1 MVVLELYQLRSFVV
15 VAELG
20 HLTRAAERLHLSQ
33 PALSG
38 QIKALEQTLG
48 LALFERRSSGMAL
61 TPAGTRLLEGAR
73 RLLAGAQA
81 LQDEAL
87 AIRGEIAGVLRVGTV
102 SDPEFIRVGELMGA
116 AVERHPHM
124 VIEFHHEVSGLAF
137 EKVRDGVL
145 DASFYYGDLTHPSV
159 NAVVLRDITYR
170 IVAPAAWRDRVAK
183 ARWADMAAEPWIMT
197 PDVSTHYQL
206 ASALFRE
213 HGIAPT
219 RVMEADDEFVVG
231 SLVVAGLGLALMR
244 EDLAFAREAAGEVCL
259 WGDVRLSTRLQF
271 IHLRSRAADP
281 VVRALVEL
289 LRDLWTRRPVERRPV
304 SRSARQRATAETTA

>member
-1 MVVLELYQLRSFVV
+1 MVVVELYQLRSFVV

-61 TPAGTRLLEGAR
+61 TPAGTRLLDGAR
-73 RLLAGAQA
+73 GLLAGAQA

-137 EKVRDGVL
+137 EKVRDGGL
-145 DASFYYGDLTHPSV
+145 DASFYYGDLAHPSV
-159 NAVVLRDITYR
+159 SAVVLRDITYR
-170 IVAPAAWRDRVAK
+170 IVAPAAWRARVAN
-183 ARWADMAAEPWIMT
+183 ARWAEMAAEPWIMT
-197 PDVSTHYQL
+197 PDVSTHHQL

-219 RVMEADDEFVVG
+219 RVVEADDELVVG

-244 EDLAFAREAAGEVCL
+244 EDLAFTREAAGEVCL

-289 LRDLWTRRPVERRPV
+289 LRDLWTQRPAERRPV
-304 SRSARQRATAETTA
+304 TRSARLRAAAETTA

>member
-1 MVVLELYQLRSFVV
+1 M
-15 VAELG
+15 
-20 HLTRAAERLHLSQ
+20 
-33 PALSG
+33 
-38 QIKALEQTLG
+38 
-48 LALFERRSSGMAL
+48 
-61 TPAGTRLLEGAR
+61 
-73 RLLAGAQA
+73 
-81 LQDEAL
+81 
-87 AIRGEIAGVLRVGTV
+87 LRVGTV
-102 SDPEFIRVGELMGA
+102 SDPDFIRVGELMGA

-159 NAVVLRDITYR
+159 SSVVLRDITYR
-170 IVAPAAWRDRVAK
+170 IVAPAAWRDRVAR

-197 PDVSTHYQL
+197 PNVSTHHQL

-244 EDLAFAREAAGEVCL
+244 EDLAFVREAAGEVCL

-281 VVRALVEL
+281 AVRALVEL
-289 LRDLWTRRPVERRPV
+289 LRDLWTLRPVERRPV
-304 SRSARQRATAETTA
+304 TCSARPRTATETTA